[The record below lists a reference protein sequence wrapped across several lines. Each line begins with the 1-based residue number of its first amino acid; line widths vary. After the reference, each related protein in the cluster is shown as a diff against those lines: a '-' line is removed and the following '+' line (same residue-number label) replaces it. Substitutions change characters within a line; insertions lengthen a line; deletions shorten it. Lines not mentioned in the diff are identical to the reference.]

1 MSKAGR
7 KAATSLRPQT
17 PYKGSRFGPPR
28 GVFSLL
34 EAALVWSKESSHPT
48 SPCPGQSRQLASHQT
63 SSSLSLPGPRGES
76 AGLAGTPVVRLARR
90 VRWEGRFPGT
100 GTRGR
105 RCLHRLRLPG
115 ARAPGWK
122 GSGRAWRVQGPHTS
136 CVGTQSRPESVS
148 NAVGQPQPS
157 APGGHCPYL
166 LSRRG
171 GGGGG
176 KPITCTR
183 GRDLTW
189 PPASRPRPFFLKET
203 LHTLQKG
210 TCQVFV
216 VKKFKRGRPDHPP
229 VRGHSFNQRCW
240 ATGRPRAAG

>member
-171 GGGGG
+171 GGGG
-176 KPITCTR
+176 
-183 GRDLTW
+183 
-189 PPASRPRPFFLKET
+189 ASRLLAPGAGISPGLPPVGPGLFFLKKHFI
-203 LHTLQKG
+203 LY
-210 TCQVFV
+210 
-216 VKKFKRGRPDHPP
+216 KKVHAKYLLSR
-229 VRGHSFNQRCW
+229 NLN
-240 ATGRPRAAG
+240 AGAQTTHR